1 MMDEKKT
8 AAIAS
13 LMLIALCAAWMPTSA
28 RAVEVIKDGE
38 NTLNVDGRLQ
48 LLGALEGVDDP
59 WKDSERLFM
68 FLKQARL
75 DINGTAKGT
84 DYRVQWM
91 LGGEEVPER
100 NSVMSLLDAYV
111 DLPLLESLRLR
122 LGQFMV
128 PNGRERMIESGDA
141 FNTSRSIH
149 NNYFNIGRDVGLLVH
164 GETGSLVG
172 ALGLFTGGGI
182 NIPQRYIPEDLEI
195 PLMVGRFGIN
205 TGVDNNVLT
214 PANVVE
220 RGENGFAAYV
230 NGAYTKDSRVGH
242 STPLNVKY
250 YDKSLMLNSDWNP
263 YIGASGQKAEFWQAG
278 VDVAAQV
285 SLCDT
290 CDLLLSGEYN
300 VADFSNDAGSL
311 QTSGGALS
319 ANLIMENLVLG
330 LRYALVDPDSN
341 MAYVSTDE
349 DTGEKTSYAIT
360 NKQIQEIT
368 PSIVYFLREHNVR
381 LIADV
386 AIQLD
391 VPVSLETGHGVYN
404 LMRQADQI
412 SYASKGGI
420 ELQDNYLASLIVQY
434 DF

>member
-1 MMDEKKT
+1 
-8 AAIAS
+8 
-13 LMLIALCAAWMPTSA
+13 
-28 RAVEVIKDGE
+28 
-38 NTLNVDGRLQ
+38 
-48 LLGALEGVDDP
+48 
-59 WKDSERLFM
+59 
-68 FLKQARL
+68 
-75 DINGTAKGT
+75 
-84 DYRVQWM
+84 
-91 LGGEEVPER
+91 
-100 NSVMSLLDAYV
+100 
-111 DLPLLESLRLR
+111 
-122 LGQFMV
+122 
-128 PNGRERMIESGDA
+128 
-141 FNTSRSIH
+141 
-149 NNYFNIGRDVGLLVH
+149 
-164 GETGSLVG
+164 
-172 ALGLFTGGGI
+172 
-182 NIPQRYIPEDLEI
+182 
-195 PLMVGRFGIN
+195 
-205 TGVDNNVLT
+205 
-214 PANVVE
+214 
-220 RGENGFAAYV
+220 
-230 NGAYTKDSRVGH
+230 
-242 STPLNVKY
+242 VKY

-285 SLCDT
+285 SLCDA